1 MRPTAVSKIMKKIVF
16 PLLLALAFIAVAVVG
31 TLSNRPAEAQAITCA
46 DPVKGCTFS
55 HRGLPATL
63 RFSRQPMPLQTFR
76 LDVLAPGAQRTS
88 VELQMEGM
96 GMGFNHYDL
105 HAAAP
110 GMVGADI
117 TLSMCVSGRRDW
129 KLFLDI
135 DGQRYVMAFSSAP
148 HA

>member
-1 MRPTAVSKIMKKIVF
+1 
-16 PLLLALAFIAVAVVG
+16 
-31 TLSNRPAEAQAITCA
+31 
-46 DPVKGCTFS
+46 
-55 HRGLPATL
+55 
-63 RFSRQPMPLQTFR
+63 
-76 LDVLAPGAQRTS
+76 
-88 VELQMEGM
+88 M